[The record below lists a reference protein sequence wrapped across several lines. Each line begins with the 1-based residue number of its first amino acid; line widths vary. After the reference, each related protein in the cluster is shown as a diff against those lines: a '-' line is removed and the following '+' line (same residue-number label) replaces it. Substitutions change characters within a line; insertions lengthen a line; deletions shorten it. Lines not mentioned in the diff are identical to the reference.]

1 MTDKERYDYIIKLL
15 TDEAI
20 MKTWQIE
27 DLKKRLSEAEQH
39 LKAEQ

>member
-20 MKTWQIE
+20 LKTWQIE
-27 DLKKRLSEAEQH
+27 DLRKRLSEAEKH
-39 LKAEQ
+39 LKAE